1 VVCLDLLVHRW
12 NVLTRQLKVSTSIT
26 LTLTNFSGS
35 INVIKKHI
43 IKTNC
48 GFLSEVQPLLSRGL
62 QRNQT
67 ALPAGMIVNKRWR
80 IALSEMVRP

>member
-1 VVCLDLLVHRW
+1 M
-12 NVLTRQLKVSTSIT
+12 
-26 LTLTNFSGS
+26 LTNFSGS

-48 GFLSEVQPLLSRGL
+48 WFLSEVQPLLSRGL

-67 ALPAGMIVNKRWR
+67 ALPAGM
-80 IALSEMVRP
+80 

>member
-1 VVCLDLLVHRW
+1 LLVHRW
-12 NVLTRQLKVSTSIT
+12 NVLTRLLKVSTSIT